1 MKFAMPDFH
10 IKRLPYHLTSHAS
23 LSLTGQYLKRFA
35 QINQN
40 RRSAISHERDRWHSQ
55 AASKLMRAYHAP
67 VSPISTPSNRCAGMT
82 FFSVPGTLYLSLQH
96 RAEQPCDE
104 L

>member
-35 QINQN
+35 QINQIVDL
-40 RRSAISHERDRWHSQ
+40 RFPMSGTGGIPKPH
-55 AASKLMRAYHAP
+55 
-67 VSPISTPSNRCAGMT
+67 PS
-82 FFSVPGTLYLSLQH
+82 L
-96 RAEQPCDE
+96 
-104 L
+104 